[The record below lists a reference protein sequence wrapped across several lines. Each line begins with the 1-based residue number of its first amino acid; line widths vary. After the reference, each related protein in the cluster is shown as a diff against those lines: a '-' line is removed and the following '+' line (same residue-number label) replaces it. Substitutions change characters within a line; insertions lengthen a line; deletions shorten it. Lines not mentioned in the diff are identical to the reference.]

1 MIEPNARENFASA
14 LHQAEIKEKMR
25 KIKNKIA
32 VASGKGGVGK
42 STISALLAVSL
53 AKRGYKVG
61 VLDADIYGHSIPRI
75 FGVSAR
81 LSGREPDIYPVL
93 TRKYKIK
100 IISMQ
105 FFLKSDDSPV
115 IWSGPLVGRAVID
128 FLSAVEWGELDYLII
143 DLPPGTGD
151 ASFIVLNFAEPDGVI
166 FVTTPHEV
174 SRHVVEKAI
183 YMAMESGVNMIGLV
197 ENMSYVLCNGEKIDI
212 FGRGATERISRK
224 FELDIIARIPIDTKI
239 SKLCEEGRIEDIEE
253 DYFKDFEFDKKRWK

>member
-1 MIEPNARENFASA
+1 MIEPTSRSRFASE
-14 LHQAEIKEKMR
+14 LHQAEIREKMR
-25 KIKNKIA
+25 NIKNKIA
-32 VASGKGGVGK
+32 VMSGKGGVGK

-81 LSGREPDIYPVL
+81 LSGRDPDIYPVL
-93 TRKYKIK
+93 TKKYKIK
-100 IISMQ
+100 VISMQ
-105 FFLKSDDSPV
+105 FFLKSEDSPV
-115 IWSGPLVGRAVID
+115 VWSGPLVGRAVID
-128 FLSAVEWGELDYLII
+128 FLSAVEWGKLDYLII

-166 FVTTPHEV
+166 FVTTPHDV

-197 ENMSYVLCNGEKIDI
+197 ENMSYIMCNGEKIDV
-212 FGRGATERISRK
+212 FGKGATEKISRK
-224 FELDIIARIPIDTKI
+224 FELDIIARIPIDVKI
-239 SKLCEEGRIEDIEE
+239 SKLCEEGRIEDIEK
-253 DYFKDFEFDKKRWK
+253 DYFEDFEFSRKKLK